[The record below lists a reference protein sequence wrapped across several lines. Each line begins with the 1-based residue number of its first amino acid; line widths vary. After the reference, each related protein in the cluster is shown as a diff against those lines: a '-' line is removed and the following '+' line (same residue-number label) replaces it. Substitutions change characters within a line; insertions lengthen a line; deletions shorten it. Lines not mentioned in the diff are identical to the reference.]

1 MPVVALC
8 EVLLLFTVYHLSAS
22 TTVCVCA
29 CVRVRVC
36 VDVPMSFVCRFL
48 HPFGFFS
55 VLL

>member
-1 MPVVALC
+1 MPVAALR
-8 EVLLLFTVYHLSAS
+8 EALLFTVYHLSAS
-22 TTVCVCA
+22 ATVCACA